1 MTRLAT
7 TFQRLRASGE
17 RALVTYFTAGDPS
30 LEATARLAAE
40 AERRGADV
48 IELGVPFSDPLA
60 DGPVIQRAG
69 QRALAAGASLV
80 RVLET
85 VKTLRAEVRAPI
97 VLLTY
102 YNPVLAFGLRPF
114 AEAAAKAGVDG
125 VIVADLPPEEAGPL
139 GAEAEPVGLDVVHL
153 AAPTSTTDRLRL
165 IARRSRG
172 FIYLVSLTGVTGE
185 RAALSR
191 ELEAQVRALRLVTTK
206 PVCVG
211 FGIGRPEQVAAVGR
225 LADGV
230 IVGSAIVRLVEER
243 AGSPTLISDVGDFI
257 ASLKQPLRGRG
268 PGAPVSTTL
277 STGRVA
283 ASSGHDGDARLP
295 RPPEDTGLH
304 RSTRAQPRPDASS
317 AAKLGGAP
325 TSERQPRV
333 SRSRTSRSA
342 SE

>member
-7 TFQRLRASGE
+7 TFQRLRASGA

-69 QRALAAGASLV
+69 QRALAAGASLA

-85 VKTLRAEVRAPI
+85 VQTLRAEVRAPI

-243 AGSPTLISDVGDFI
+243 AGSPTLVADVGDFI
-257 ASLKQPLRGRG
+257 AALKAPLRAPGRG
-268 PGAPVSTTL
+268 GAASTTL
-277 STGRVA
+277 STGRGA
-283 ASSGHDGDARLP
+283 SSSGHDADVRLP
-295 RPPEDTGLH
+295 RPPEDTGL
-304 RSTRAQPRPDASS
+304 
-317 AAKLGGAP
+317 
-325 TSERQPRV
+325 
-333 SRSRTSRSA
+333 RSA
-342 SE
+342 TPPRRRPEASNAATLADGGRGRRRAARASE